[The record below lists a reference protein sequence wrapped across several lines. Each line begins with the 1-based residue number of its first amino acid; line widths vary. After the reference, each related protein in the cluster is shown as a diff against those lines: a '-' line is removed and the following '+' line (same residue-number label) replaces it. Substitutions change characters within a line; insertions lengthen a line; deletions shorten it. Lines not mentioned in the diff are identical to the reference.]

1 MSHDRPSQSQ
11 SLSPRKLLATAAAS
25 ALLTLAPLQ
34 NIPFINGGGD
44 VLAAKGGGDTF
55 LSASGVVIKDAE
67 SLLRWSLPISNK
79 PVREVQSYLE
89 SVVNDINGLKWA
101 KMDNDLKRG
110 TLIINTNSD
119 AILQSVPEERRADAE
134 SNLNSVRDA
143 IPEIGTAIQEKNKSK
158 IIKLT
163 RDALR
168 NLGYI
173 EQAMVTSFPFQVPE
187 EYSNLPQLLGRA
199 TVQLEVA
206 KGDADEKFD
215 IDGVLSKS
223 GTLTIVVDGYSAPVN
238 AGAFVDLVNRGF
250 YNGLDV
256 IRSDGFIVQTG
267 KPADAD
273 GFVNKDG
280 KLRTVP
286 LEVYANGDNMPLYGI
301 TLEDDGRGTVG
312 TKLPFTSYGTLAMAR
327 REFEPNT
334 GSSQFFWF
342 LFEPDLTPAGRNLLD
357 GSWSVFGYTTEGQK
371 YLRGLQKGDVI
382 VSAKVVDGLEN
393 LKTPKQAS

>member
-1 MSHDRPSQSQ
+1 MTHDRPSP
-11 SLSPRKLLATAAAS
+11 SPGKLLAAAAAS

-34 NIPFINGGGD
+34 NIPFLNGGD
-44 VLAAKGGGDTF
+44 AFAAKGGGNTF
-55 LSASGVVIKDAE
+55 LSASGDVNKDAE

-79 PVREVQSYLE
+79 PVRELQSYLE
-89 SVVNDINGLKWA
+89 AVVNDINGLKWA

-110 TLIINTNSD
+110 TLIINTNTD
-119 AILQSVPEERRADAE
+119 TILESVPEELRAEAE

-143 IPEIGTAIQEKNKSK
+143 IPDISTAIQEKKKTK
-158 IIKLT
+158 IVKLT

-168 NLGYI
+168 TLGKV
-173 EQAMVTSFPFQVPE
+173 EQAMVTSFPFEVPE

-199 TVQLEVA
+199 TVRLEVA
-206 KGDADEKFD
+206 KGDPDEKFD
-215 IDGVLSKS
+215 IEGVLSKS
-223 GTLTIVVDGYSAPVN
+223 GTLTLVVDGYSAPVN
-238 AGAFVDLVNRGF
+238 GGAFVDLVNRGF
-250 YNGLDV
+250 YNGLEV

-267 KPADAD
+267 KPVDGD
-273 GFVNKDG
+273 GFVDEDG
-280 KLRTVP
+280 KVRSVP
-286 LEVYANGDNMPLYGI
+286 LEVFAIGDKTPMYGL

-393 LKTPKQAS
+393 LRSPKQAS